1 MAGIESR
8 LTYDPC
14 YIRYQEDL
22 DIGVYDYNIYRPKF
36 QRPHVGKCTESLGV
50 ICSTYG
56 GMDRKKVLQDSFLSG
71 RGQVYTDCPEGD
83 VITLPQGVF
92 ETHGSRS
99 RSRCESTELTPET
112 TRKPRSCNGL
122 SEIDASTWAFMPGS
136 FQPHYMGVNAL
147 GNRFYVN
154 SRELS
159 RQALIAQKQM
169 AISAT
174 HAGSGGVGHK
184 SGPMAYNGG
193 KASKM
198 GMEPFGHVGGMT
210 GGGSGRMVVN
220 TLGGY
225 QPMLQYGR
233 EGQLP
238 LYA

>member
-1 MAGIESR
+1 MAGILNR
-8 LTYDPC
+8 PDYDPC
-14 YIRYQEDL
+14 FIRFQEDL
-22 DIGVYDYNIYRPKF
+22 DRGIYSYNLYRPKF
-36 QRPHVGKCTESLGV
+36 QRPHVGKCQESLGV

-83 VITLPQGVF
+83 EITLPEGIF
-92 ETHGSRS
+92 ESRGSRS
-99 RSRCESTELTPET
+99 RSRCESTELTPEI

-122 SEIDASTWAFMPGS
+122 SELDASAWAFMPGS
-136 FQPHYMGVNAL
+136 FQPHYMGLNAL
-147 GNRFYVN
+147 GNLFYTN

-169 AISAT
+169 AIS
-174 HAGSGGVGHK
+174 GQRGGPLAYVGQ
-184 SGPMAYNGG
+184 STT
-193 KASKM
+193 KM
-198 GMEPFGHVGGMT
+198 GIEPFGDIGGMP
-210 GGGSGRMVVN
+210 GERRSS

-225 QPMLQYGR
+225 QPILQYGR

>member
-1 MAGIESR
+1 MAGIETR
-8 LTYDPC
+8 TTYDPC
-14 YIRYQEDL
+14 YVRYQEDL

-36 QRPHVGKCTESLGV
+36 MRPHAGKCQESLGV

-71 RGQVYTDCPEGD
+71 RGQVFTDCPEGD

-122 SEIDASTWAFMPGS
+122 SEIDSSTWAFMPGS
-136 FQPHYMGVNAL
+136 FQPHFMGLNAL

-169 AISAT
+169 AISAS
-174 HAGSGGVGHK
+174 HGSGDARAT
-184 SGPMAYNGG
+184 GPMPYTGG

-198 GMEPFGHVGGMT
+198 GMEPFGSVGKGV
-210 GGGSGRMVVN
+210 GNGSARMMVN